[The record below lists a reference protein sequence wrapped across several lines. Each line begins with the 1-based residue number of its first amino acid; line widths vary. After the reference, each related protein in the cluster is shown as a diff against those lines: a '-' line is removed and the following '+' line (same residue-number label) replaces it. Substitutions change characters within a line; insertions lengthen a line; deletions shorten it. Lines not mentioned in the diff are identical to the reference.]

1 MKTKLSI
8 SDVINEVRNG
18 GHVRELVLCDASRY
32 IANAKGDM
40 TWATTTVEAKYVRRI
55 EGDEIVQ
62 CGNKQVNVSMLTRVL
77 NQMVGRGE
85 VRIWV
90 GNINFKGE
98 LTNE

>member
-8 SDVINEVRNG
+8 SDIINEVRNG
-18 GHVRELVLCDASRY
+18 GHVRELVLCKASRY

-40 TWATTTVEAKYVRRI
+40 TWATTLVEAKYVRRR

-62 CGNKQVNVSMLTRVL
+62 CGNKQVNITQLTSIL
-77 NQMVGRGE
+77 NEMVGKGE
-85 VRIWV
+85 ARIWV